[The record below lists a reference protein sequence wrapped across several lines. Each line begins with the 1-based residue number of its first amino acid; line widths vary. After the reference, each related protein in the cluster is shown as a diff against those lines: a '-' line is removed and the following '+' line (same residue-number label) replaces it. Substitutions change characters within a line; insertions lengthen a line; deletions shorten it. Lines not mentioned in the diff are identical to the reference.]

1 MKLNNPRQ
9 SQRDTEDYILPLVNV
24 VFLLLIFFLL
34 AGSFKAADPLE
45 IQPPQSLSERREEA
59 EGPLIVILD
68 EKGQLALGGKRVADD
83 ELQRQLAARLS
94 QGEGGRVVK
103 LKADAAVEAQRVL
116 AVMARLRKAGARKV
130 TLLTALRK

>member
-45 IQPPQSLSERREEA
+45 IQPPQSRSERREEA